1 MTALSRRRRASPAQE
16 AALANDAFAV
26 LSPALARLTLL
37 QQLVVTEQLIARR
50 AATSAQ
56 PLAEALTCL
65 PDLRELQLRVPLPRS
80 AGRELAPALASL
92 TRLTCL
98 DLSSNSL
105 GPTGGAQDPAAS
117 LFAPLAEPLGAL
129 PSLSV
134 LDLSGTDLGSAITL
148 FPISLSSLKVLRM
161 SEAGLNGW
169 GAPLAAALE
178 HLPHLT
184 ELDLGRNFLNDSDA
198 PALAPALAGLTHLT
212 NLNLAAC
219 VSVPRGAVTVLPSLR
234 SLAPTLRLLVLSHC
248 VLGELEA
255 AELPGVV
262 RSLSA
267 LTGLQRL
274 ELVGAMLGL
283 QQQAAPLLAE
293 VSSRRQRAKVV
304 EQLTW
309 AQNCLVA
316 VTL

>member
-1 MTALSRRRRASPAQE
+1 MTALSRRPRASPAQE

-26 LSPALARLTLL
+26 LSPALAHLTHL
-37 QQLVVTEQLIARR
+37 QQLVITEQLIARR
-50 AATSAQ
+50 TATSAQ
-56 PLAEALTCL
+56 PLAEALACL

-105 GPTGGAQDPAAS
+105 GPIGGAQDPAAS

-134 LDLSGTDLGSAITL
+134 LDLSGTDLSSAITL

-234 SLAPTLRLLVLSHC
+234 SLAPNLRSLVLSHC

-283 QQQAAPLLAE
+283 QQQAATLLAE

-304 EQLTW
+304 GQLTW

-316 VTL
+316 VP